1 MFVSNQV
8 GVATRVTGTGTV
20 CITSGNANLIGVL
33 CCASATAT
41 GGIKIYHGVTASSSV
56 CGLIVFPSGSAATYI
71 PVPAYCS
78 GGITVDLGA
87 ADNPD
92 VTLFWNPA
100 GGGTT

>member
-1 MFVSNQV
+1 MYLNSMV
-8 GVATRVTGTGTV
+8 GTATRVTGASAVTICSV
-20 CITSGNANLIGVL
+20 NSNLIGVL

-41 GGIKIYHGVTASSSV
+41 GGIAIYHGVTASSSV

-100 GGGTT
+100 GGQT

>member
-1 MFVSNQV
+1 MYITSGV
-8 GVATRVTGTGTV
+8 GVATRVTGTATTV
-20 CITSGNANLIGVL
+20 ISSVNANLIGVL

-56 CGLIVFPSGSAATYI
+56 VGIVVFPSGSAATYV

-78 GGITVDLGA
+78 GGITVKLGA

-100 GGGTT
+100 GQGG